1 MKPPIPNSY
10 WVEPG
15 RMLAGEHPDGG
26 SEHATRARIEA
37 LLGAGVRCFMNLTE
51 PDELPDYSGLLPAG
65 IAYHAF
71 PLPDHSVPRS
81 AQQMRAIQDT
91 LGELL
96 AADTPVYVHCRAGIG
111 RTGITVGCYLREQ
124 GETPEGALAELNRLW
139 QQNARA
145 ARWPA
150 VPETAEQEHFML
162 AWEPRQQD
170 APPALERYRGCLLGL
185 AVADVCATAPAGPSP
200 SGWSD
205 DTALALCAVESLL
218 ACGRFDGRD
227 QLERIRDWA
236 RDPVAAG
243 AVGGATL
250 RPSVREVLA
259 RALWSKAPLLGSHDP
274 SLQDASPLSRCA
286 AAALFT
292 ALGPE
297 PAGALGADL
306 SRLTHQAPVPV
317 DACRLLS
324 DMIAAA
330 LRGKPRSAVMA
341 VALQPGGLPLRDEIR
356 LLAED
361 WNGPQVGRRRPPPG
375 ILGAL
380 DRAARCFARSRT
392 FGDGL
397 DRALA
402 GSGGERDVVAAAY
415 GALAGAWYGAP
426 ALPADLRARVAG
438 TARLASLAGKLFQRM
453 QPAGRPLA

>member
-1 MKPPIPNSY
+1 
-10 WVEPG
+10 
-15 RMLAGEHPDGG
+15 MLAGEHPDGG
-26 SEHATRARIEA
+26 SEHATRARLEA
-37 LLGAGVRCFMNLTE
+37 LLGAGVRCFVNLTE
-51 PDELPDYSGLLPAG
+51 PDELPDYSDLLPAG
-65 IAYHAF
+65 IGYHAF

-81 AQQMRAIQDT
+81 AQQMRAIQDA

-124 GETPEGALAELNRLW
+124 GETPQGALAELNRLW

-145 ARWPA
+145 ARWPT
-150 VPETAEQEHFML
+150 VPETSEQEQYL
-162 AWEPRQQD
+162 LDWEPRQQD

-185 AVADVCATAPAGPSP
+185 AVADVCATGPPGPAPA
-200 SGWSD
+200 GWSD
-205 DTALALCAVESLL
+205 DTALALCAAESLL

-227 QLERIRDWA
+227 QLERIRAWA

-243 AVGGATL
+243 AAAGAAL
-250 RPSVREVLA
+250 RPSVRDVLA
-259 RALWSKAPLLGSHDP
+259 RALWSKAPVVGSHDP
-274 SLQDASPLSRCA
+274 SLLDASPLSRCA
-286 AAALFT
+286 AAALFV
-292 ALGPE
+292 ALGPD

-361 WNGPQVGRRRPPPG
+361 WNGPLVGRRRPPPG

-380 DRAARCFARSRT
+380 DRAVRCFARSRT
-392 FGDGL
+392 FADGL

-402 GSGGERDVVAAAY
+402 GSGGERDAVAAAY

-426 ALPADLRARVAG
+426 ALPADLRSRVAG
-438 TARLASLAGKLFQRM
+438 TARLAGLAGMLFQRAR
-453 QPAGRPLA
+453 PAGGPLA

>member
-26 SEHATRARIEA
+26 SEQATSARIEA
-37 LLGAGVRCFMNLTE
+37 LLGAGVKCFVNLTE
-51 PDELPDYSGLLPAG
+51 PDELPDYSRLLPAG
-65 IAYHAF
+65 IAYQSF

-81 AQQMRAIQDT
+81 AQQMRAIQDA

-96 AADTPVYVHCRAGIG
+96 DADTPLYVHCRAGIG
-111 RTGITVGCYLREQ
+111 RTGIAVGCYLREQ
-124 GETPEGALAELNRLW
+124 GDTPQGALAELNRLW
-139 QQNARA
+139 QQNARS
-145 ARWPA
+145 ARWPR
-150 VPETAEQEHFML
+150 VPETPEQEQYVL
-162 AWEPRQQD
+162 DWEPRQQP

-185 AVADVCATAPAGPSP
+185 AAADVRATAPTDSSP

-218 ACGRFDGRD
+218 ARGSFDGRD
-227 QLERIRDWA
+227 QIERIRAWA
-236 RDPVAAG
+236 RDPVAEG
-243 AVGGATL
+243 ASPGATL
-250 RPSVREVLA
+250 RPAVREVLA
-259 RALWSKAPLLGSHDP
+259 RALWSKAPMLGSHDP

-286 AAALFT
+286 AAALFV
-292 ALGPE
+292 APGRH

-306 SRLTHQAPVPV
+306 CRLTLQAPVPV

-324 DMIAAA
+324 EMIAAA
-330 LRGKPRSAVMA
+330 LRGQPRSVVMA
-341 VALQPGGLPLRDEIR
+341 VGLQSGGLPLRDEIR

-361 WNGPQVGRRRPPPG
+361 WNGPLVGRRRPPSG

-392 FGDGL
+392 FADGL

-426 ALPADLRARVAG
+426 ALPADLRERVAG
-438 TARLASLAGKLFQRM
+438 AARLAGLAGRLFQRT
-453 QPAGRPLA
+453 PLAGGPLA